1 MSIVRERM
9 TVNTVKVFQKG
20 FNFSQDGPGNR
31 LVIHLQGCN
40 MHCPWCSNPEGMSIS
55 GAILSSD
62 HLLDE
67 VCPCGA
73 ISGGKLN
80 REICSSCQKREC
92 LGTYGAPKL
101 SYEEYTVD
109 SLIDEI
115 MRCEPMFFDGGGV
128 TFTGG
133 EATVQFSALKELLT
147 RLKSL
152 GINTAL
158 ETNATDKRLPELFYT
173 VDFLITD
180 IKHYDPEPH
189 RIATGVSNSTVI
201 ENIRRAARE
210 RSQLLIRIPLI
221 KSFNCAD
228 GDENGFADLLSDI
241 CTDSCSV
248 ELLRYHEYGKDKW
261 AKCGMAYKTE
271 NGFIDDEV
279 YLKVKK
285 ALTDKGINVINT

>member
-1 MSIVRERM
+1 M
-9 TVNTVKVFQKG
+9 NTVKVFQKG

-40 MHCPWCSNPEGMSIS
+40 MHCPWCSNPEGMAIN
-55 GAILSSD
+55 GAILDSPV
-62 HLLDE
+62 LLDE

-73 ISGGKLN
+73 ISGGELN
-80 REICSSCQKREC
+80 RTVCSTCRKKEC
-92 LGTYGAPKL
+92 LGKYGAPKM
-101 SYEEYTVD
+101 SFEEYTVD
-109 SLIDEI
+109 ELIAEI

-133 EATVQFSALKELLT
+133 EATVQFSALKELLSK
-147 RLKSL
+147 LKAL

-158 ETNATDKRLPELFYT
+158 ETNATDKRLPQLFDL
-173 VDFLITD
+173 VDFLIVD
-180 IKHYDPEPH
+180 IKHYDSELH

-201 ENIRRAARE
+201 ENMRRAANE

-221 KSFNCAD
+221 KFFNCAE
-228 GDENGFADLLSDI
+228 GDEVGFVQLLSEI

-261 AKCGMAYKTE
+261 TKCGMKYKME
-271 NGFIDDEV
+271 NGFIDDNV
-279 YLKVKK
+279 YSKVKN
-285 ALTDKGINVINT
+285 ALEDKGINVINT